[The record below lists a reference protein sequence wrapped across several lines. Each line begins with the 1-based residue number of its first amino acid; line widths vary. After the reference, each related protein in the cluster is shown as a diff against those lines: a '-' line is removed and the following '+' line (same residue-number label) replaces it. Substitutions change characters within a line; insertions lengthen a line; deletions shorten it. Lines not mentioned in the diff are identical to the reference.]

1 MPLKEGYKKQLKTVK
16 EETEPKPKPK
26 RKPKNLVRLTLKD
39 GTTLI
44 GNIVTRAGDQIFFKL
59 HSDDPKQRKSK
70 FIKAADIAKE
80 EKVE

>member
-1 MPLKEGYKKQLKTVK
+1 MLF
-16 EETEPKPKPK
+16 
-26 RKPKNLVRLTLKD
+26 RSRRPKNLVRLTLKN

-44 GNIVTRAGDQIFFKL
+44 GNVVTRGGDKIFFKV

-70 FIKAADIAKE
+70 FIKTADVVKE